1 MKLINK
7 SMLTV
12 LITLSTAS
20 VYYAQETQDSVKTKS
35 KDIEEVI
42 LQGVTDIAKDRK
54 TPVAASTIK
63 AAQIVERLGN
73 QELTEILNTTPSV
86 YATKSGGGFGDGGI
100 TMRGFESRNIAVM
113 VNGMPVN
120 DMEGGSVY
128 FSNWTGLADVTSI
141 MQVQRGLGSSKL
153 GIASVGG
160 TMNFITRTADMKK
173 GGVVRLGVGN
183 DDYLKTSFAYNT
195 GKSDNGWAS
204 SFLMSRTAGGTY
216 IENTEFE
223 SYAYYFA
230 LGWEASKKHNFQ
242 FTLTSSPQW
251 HDQRTF
257 APTIG
262 NYIKFNPDNDGS
274 PYRQYNSDFGYKTGA
289 NGDRYAIANRSNY
302 YAKPVMML
310 NWDWTMNEKSKLST
324 VLYMSNG
331 RGGGTGDLGSYW
343 TGKFNSS
350 GNPTTTNI
358 NSYRGADGTFN
369 YDQIFALNN
378 GLNAGAPYQV
388 TDPVT
393 GKVST
398 VRDGIVRRASVN
410 SHNWYGILANFQH
423 KVNDNLSF
431 SVGTDNRYYYG
442 YHYQVVSDL
451 YNANSYKETLNANV
465 TPYNVTN
472 VYDYKKLSWNPFGGK
487 TAPLND
493 QVGYSNDGEVLWYS
507 GFAQVEYSKDNL
519 SAFVQGSVSN
529 QSYQRI
535 DNFVKDGVTMQ
546 QNQTVNTKTGFKDL
560 LGYNVKGG
568 ANYNIN
574 DYHNVFAN
582 IGYYSKQPFMNSVY
596 PSNLQV
602 LNPSLTNEKI
612 FSAEIGY
619 GFRSPKFTANVNL
632 YRTEWKDRWLRR
644 SNQVFEIA
652 DPTTPTGIGTVN
664 GYSEISGITQLHMG
678 VEVDAVYKPFHF
690 LEFQGMLSYGDY
702 QYKGNATGTNFDENN
717 NPVAVVGNKTTNT
730 LYLDG
735 VKVGG
740 SSSNSIPQVTASLGL
755 TARPVRDLNIYGTWR
770 YVGKLYS
777 SIDAATFTTVANQ
790 ERGSLQLPDFNLF
803 DIGASFKIRLK
814 NTAQY
819 FTVGANVYNL
829 FDTTYIAD
837 GATNNFVKN
846 VGDFKTNTNTDAQA
860 QALYNT
866 YINNPAN
873 FYKGIDTSNR
883 VFFGFGRTWAANL
896 SFNF

>member
-63 AAQIVERLGN
+63 AAQIIERLGN

-128 FSNWTGLADVTSI
+128 FSNWTGLADVTSF
-141 MQVQRGLGSSKL
+141 MQTQRGLGSSKL

-160 TMNFITRTADMKK
+160 TMNFVTRTADMKK
-173 GGVVRLGVGN
+173 GGVVRLGLGN

-195 GKSDNGWAS
+195 GKSENGWAS
-204 SFLMSRTAGGTY
+204 SFLMSRTSGGTY
-216 IENTEFE
+216 IENTDFE
-223 SYAYYFA
+223 AYAYYFA
-230 LGWEASKKHNFQ
+230 LGWEANKKHNFQ

-257 APTIG
+257 APTIA

-289 NGDRYAIANRSNY
+289 NGDRYAIANRANY

-331 RGGGTGDLGSYW
+331 RGGGTGDLGRVTNKTM
-343 TGKFNSS
+343 TGFYDNT
-350 GNPTTTNI
+350 GHFDYDAVFAAN
-358 NSYRGADGTFN
+358 GAVN
-369 YDQIFALNN
+369 LNTSAARN
-378 GLNAGAPYQV
+378 TL
-388 TDPVT
+388 
-393 GKVST
+393 
-398 VRDGIVRRASVN
+398 IRRSSVN

-423 KVNDNLSF
+423 KVNDNWSF
-431 SVGTDNRYYYG
+431 SVGTDDRYYYG
-442 YHYQVVSDL
+442 YHYQVISDL
-451 YNANSYKETLNANV
+451 YGAAGYKEDGNKNVAPSYIAN
-465 TPYNVTN
+465 N

-487 TAPLND
+487 TAPISD

-546 QNQTVNTKTGFKDL
+546 QGQTVNTKTGFKDL
-560 LGYNVKGG
+560 FGYNVKGG

-602 LNPSLTNEKI
+602 VNPNLTNEKI

-619 GFRSPKFTANVNL
+619 GFRSPKLTANINL

-644 SNQVFEIA
+644 SNQVFEVA

-702 QYKGNATGTNFDENN
+702 QYKGNATGTNFDDNN

-740 SSSNSIPQVTASLGL
+740 SSSNSIPQVTASLGA
-755 TARPVRDLNIYGTWR
+755 TVRPVKDLNIYGTWR

-790 ERGSLQLPDFNLF
+790 QRGSLQLPDFNLF

-819 FTVGANVYNL
+819 FTVGANIYNL

-846 VGDFKTNTNTDAQA
+846 VGDFKTPTNTDAQA

>member
-20 VYYAQETQDSVKTKS
+20 VYYAQETQDTVKTKS

-63 AAQIVERLGN
+63 AAQIIERLGN

-128 FSNWTGLADVTSI
+128 FSNWTGLADVTSF
-141 MQVQRGLGSSKL
+141 MQTQRGLGSSKL

-160 TMNFITRTADMKK
+160 TMNFVTRTADMKK
-173 GGVVRLGVGN
+173 GGVVRLGLGN
-183 DDYLKTSFAYNT
+183 NDYLKTSFAYNT
-195 GKSDNGWAS
+195 GKSENGWAS
-204 SFLMSRTAGGTY
+204 SFLMSRTSGATY
-216 IENTEFE
+216 AENTDFE
-223 SYAYYFA
+223 AYAYYFA
-230 LGWEASKKHNFQ
+230 LGWEANKKHNFQ

-251 HDQRTF
+251 HDQRTY
-257 APTIG
+257 ASTIF

-289 NGDRYAIANRSNY
+289 NGDRYAIANRANY
-302 YAKPVMML
+302 YAKPVMMV

-331 RGGGTGDLGSYW
+331 RGGGTGDLGRVGGKGL
-343 TGKFNSS
+343 TGYYDNTGHFDYDAVFAANGAVNLNTSPARNTLIRRSS
-350 GNPTTTNI
+350 I
-358 NSYRGADGTFN
+358 
-369 YDQIFALNN
+369 
-378 GLNAGAPYQV
+378 
-388 TDPVT
+388 
-393 GKVST
+393 
-398 VRDGIVRRASVN
+398 N

-423 KVNDNLSF
+423 KVNDNWSF
-431 SVGTDNRYYYG
+431 SVGTDDRYYYG
-442 YHYQVVSDL
+442 YHYQVISDL
-451 YNANSYKETLNANV
+451 YGAAGYKEDGNKNVAPSYIAN
-465 TPYNVTN
+465 N

-487 TAPLND
+487 TAPISD

-507 GFAQVEYSKDNL
+507 AFAQAEYSKDNL

-546 QNQTVNTKTGFKDL
+546 QGQVVNTKTGFKDL
-560 LGYNVKGG
+560 FGYNIKGG

-582 IGYYSKQPFMNSVY
+582 VGYYSKQPFMNSVY
-596 PSNLQV
+596 PSNFQV
-602 LNPSLTNEKI
+602 LNPTLTNEKI

-619 GFRSPKFTANVNL
+619 GFRSPKLNANINL

-644 SNQVFEIA
+644 GNQIFDIA
-652 DPTTPTGIGTVN
+652 DPANPGSTIAVN

-702 QYKGNATGTNFDENN
+702 QYKGNATGTNFDDNN

-740 SSSNSIPQVTASLGL
+740 SSSNSIPQVTASLGA
-755 TARPVRDLNIYGTWR
+755 TVRPVKDLNIYGTWR

-846 VGDFKTNTNTDAQA
+846 VGDFKTATNTDAQA

-873 FYKGIDTSNR
+873 FYKGLDTSNR